1 MTEQGEQSALTL
13 AEAAQALGITE
24 AAVRM
29 RWKRGKLQG
38 FKQDGRIRVYVT
50 ESAPPAPAQRP
61 EQPGEP
67 VKSQTEQATEQTEQ
81 VTDRETATIIEL
93 QRTEL
98 TRLLRDNER
107 LHSEVERQ
115 NTRLDTL
122 LETHAQER
130 DREQV
135 LRQQLQNQ
143 VDRLTAQLALP
154 APEMDPQT
162 ENSRLARL
170 AETERALSK
179 AQADVEHAVQETSA
193 LKGGVMA
200 LLRWLEKRT

>member
-38 FKQDGRIRVYVT
+38 FKQGGRIRVYVA
-50 ESAPPAPAQRP
+50 EPDASAPAQRP

-67 VKSQTEQATEQTEQ
+67 VKSQTEHATEQTEQ

-107 LHSEVERQ
+107 LHTEVERQ

-143 VDRLTAQLALP
+143 VERLTAQLALP
-154 APEMDPQT
+154 KPQQ
-162 ENSRLARL
+162 SRLAQL
-170 AETERALSK
+170 AETEKALAR
-179 AQADVEHAVQETSA
+179 AQADVEATQQEMGA
-193 LKGGVMA
+193 LKGGVVA
-200 LLRWLEKRT
+200 LLRWLEKRA